1 MKDHILEAQPRE
13 TKGSRAAKE
22 LRQSGRVPANVYGH
36 NEPNVLVSLDQKEFT
51 RFLHDGHR
59 ILSLKVGSTMERSV
73 VKEVQYDAL
82 GSEIVHVD
90 FTRISEDEAIEVEV
104 PLELVGIPKG
114 VTSGGILDVPQK
126 EVLVSALPKDIPE
139 SITLQIETLE
149 MGAQLRIKDLPA
161 IPNCRYVGDE
171 ELVVLAV
178 HAPRTE
184 AEAAPS
190 EGEASEPE
198 VIQRKESDSEE
209 SSE

>member
-1 MKDHILEAQPRE
+1 MLVAASSPAAAAPPVVQNGVDVQLAPGPLGHPPGDAQHGPHFHRGFERAVHLHGRARRRVTEAGQPPAQ
-13 TKGSRAAKE
+13 GSA
-22 LRQSGRVPANVYGH
+22 
-36 NEPNVLVSLDQKEFT
+36 D
-51 RFLHDGHR
+51 D
-59 ILSLKVGSTMERSV
+59 
-73 VKEVQYDAL
+73 DAL
-82 GSEIVHVD
+82 GSEIIHVD

-139 SITLQIETLE
+139 SITLQIEVLE
-149 MGAQLRIKDLPA
+149 MGAQIRIKDLPA
-161 IPNCRYVGDE
+161 TPNCRYVGDE

-190 EGEASEPE
+190 EDEASEPE